1 MLGKRTSCVPD
12 NRGDGKQPRKRA
24 LPFSSVWAVAA
35 GALLG
40 IALRLVYSGGP
51 DGAYAAMSSGF
62 IYLAPVVV
70 GAVTAFVA
78 EHQARRSLAYHIAA
92 SSLANILFVVGTM
105 AILIEG
111 LICAVVILP
120 LFIVL
125 GVMGAGLMLV
135 VCRLTNWPKPTVGC
149 LVLLPLL
156 LGHVDSGVTLTDSIA
171 EVERS
176 IVVAAP
182 PVIVWQELLNTD
194 RIRPEELEH
203 AWVFRI
209 GAPLPLEGR
218 MLPDAAQ
225 PIRRVRMAK
234 NVYFDE
240 VIEEQRANGWIR
252 WTYRFHPDSFP
263 PYAFDEHVVIG
274 GRYFDVR
281 DTSYELTPI
290 AEGTHLRVTLGYRIS
305 TRFNWYAAPVA
316 RWLLGNLADSNL
328 AYYRLRSE
336 LAANGE

>member
-1 MLGKRTSCVPD
+1 VPA
-12 NRGDGKQPRKRA
+12 NDGESKQPKKRA
-24 LPFSSVWAVAA
+24 LPFSSLWPVGA

-40 IALRLVYSGGP
+40 IALRLVYSGAP
-51 DGAYAAMSSGF
+51 DGPYAAMSSGF
-62 IYLAPVVV
+62 IYCAPIVV

-78 EHQARRSLAYHIAA
+78 ERQARRSVAYHIAA

-125 GVMGAGLMLV
+125 GVIGAGLMLL
-135 VCRLTNWPKPTVGC
+135 VCRLTNWPKPTIGC
-149 LVLLPLL
+149 VVLLPLL
-156 LGHVDSGVTLTDSIA
+156 LGGADSGVILPDSMG
-171 EVERS
+171 EVERR

-182 PVIVWQELLNTD
+182 PAVVWQELLNTSE
-194 RIRPEELEH
+194 IRPEEIEH

-209 GAPLPLEGR
+209 GAPLPLDGQI
-218 MLPDAAQ
+218 LTDAAQ
-225 PIRRVRMAK
+225 PTRRVRMAK

-240 VIEEQRANGWIR
+240 IIEEQRANEWIR
-252 WTYRFHPDSFP
+252 WSYRFYPDSFP
-263 PYAFDEHVVIG
+263 PYAFDEHVVLG
-274 GRYFDVR
+274 GRYFDIR
-281 DTSYELTPI
+281 DTSYELTPV
-290 AEGTHLRVTLGYRIS
+290 AEGTLLRVTLSYRIS

-328 AYYRLRSE
+328 AYYRQRSE
-336 LAANGE
+336 HAANRR

>member
-1 MLGKRTSCVPD
+1 VPASR
-12 NRGDGKQPRKRA
+12 NESKPPKKRA
-24 LPFSSVWAVAA
+24 LPFSIWWPVAA

-40 IALRLVYSGGP
+40 IALRLVYSGPAG
-51 DGAYAAMSSGF
+51 GSYEAMSSGF
-62 IYLAPVVV
+62 IYFTPIVV

-78 EHQARRSLAYHIAA
+78 EHQARRSVPYHVVA
-92 SSLANILFVVGTM
+92 SILANVLFVVGTM

-120 LFIVL
+120 LFMVL
-125 GVMGAGLMLV
+125 GVFGAGCSVL
-135 VCRLTNWPKPTVGC
+135 VCRLTHWPKPTIGC
-149 LVLLPLL
+149 VVLLPLL
-156 LGHVDSGVTLTDSIA
+156 LGDADSGVTLPDSMA
-171 EVERS
+171 EVQRT

-182 PVIVWQELLNTD
+182 PKIVWQELLNTSG
-194 RIRPEELEH
+194 IRPEEIEH

-209 GAPLPLEGR
+209 GAPLPLEGQIVA
-218 MLPDAAQ
+218 DAEQ

-234 NVYFDE
+234 DVYFDE
-240 VIEEQRANGWIR
+240 VIQEQRVNEWIR
-252 WTYRFHPDSFP
+252 WTYRFHNDSFP

-290 AEGTHLRVTLGYRIS
+290 AEGTLLRMTLRYRIS

-316 RWLLGNLADSNL
+316 RWLLGNLVDSNL
-328 AYYRLRSE
+328 AYYRQRSE
-336 LAANGE
+336 GRGEPQTNPDSPP

>member
-1 MLGKRTSCVPD
+1 VPHSRD
-12 NRGDGKQPRKRA
+12 ENKPPKKRA
-24 LPFSSVWAVAA
+24 LPFSSWWPVAA

-40 IALRLVYSGGP
+40 IVLRLVYSGPAGGP
-51 DGAYAAMSSGF
+51 YAAMSSGF
-62 IYLAPVVV
+62 IFLAPFVV
-70 GAVTAFVA
+70 GAVTAFAA
-78 EHQARRSLAYHIAA
+78 EHQARRSVPYHVAA
-92 SSLANILFVVGTM
+92 SILASILFVVGTM
-105 AILIEG
+105 AMLIEG

-125 GVMGAGLMLV
+125 ALFGAGFMVL

-149 LVLLPLL
+149 VVLLPLL
-156 LGHVDSGVTLTDSIA
+156 LGDVDTGVTLPDAMA
-171 EVERS
+171 EVERG
-176 IVVAAP
+176 IVVGAP
-182 PVIVWQELLNTD
+182 PAVVWQELLNTSG
-194 RIRPEELEH
+194 IRPEEIED

-209 GAPLPLEGR
+209 GAPLPLDGR
-218 MLPDAAQ
+218 IVTGAAQ

-240 VIEEQRANGWIR
+240 VIEEQRANEWIR
-252 WTYRFHPDSFP
+252 WTYRFHEDSFP

-290 AEGTHLRVTLGYRIS
+290 AEGTLLRMTLRYRIS

-328 AYYRLRSE
+328 AYYRQRSE
-336 LAANGE
+336 SAPP